1 VSNMR
6 KLHCGKHRHLL
17 ILLPLLLGLRLGI
30 CPAQVRADENGN
42 DKTWS
47 NVSKALVPFLVAGE
61 VSLLASGDGGTRKAT
76 RAAEALL
83 ITGALTEGLKRVTHQ
98 KRPDNDE
105 RDSFPSNH
113 ASLSFAMAASL
124 ATYQPKYKWLGYGVA
139 SAISYSRVRVNRH
152 RWHEVIGGAAL
163 GYFVARRVTR
173 GHHDGRDNEHG
184 ERASSATNAPMLEP
198 SGNDAVSSLAPDNG
212 ERDEPH
218 QGLVFTGSG
227 LAFQKVW

>member
-1 VSNMR
+1 VG
-6 KLHCGKHRHLL
+6 LW
-17 ILLPLLLGLRLGI
+17 LGAY
-30 CPAQVRADENGN
+30 PAPVRADESGD

-47 NVSKALVPFLVAGE
+47 KVSKSLVPFLVAGE
-61 VSLLASGDGGTRKAT
+61 VSLLTSGDGGTRKAT
-76 RAAEALL
+76 RAAGALL
-83 ITGALTEGLKRVTHQ
+83 ITGALTEGLKRVTRQ

-113 ASLSFAMAASL
+113 ASLSFAMTTSL

-173 GHHDGRDNEHG
+173 GHHDGQG
-184 ERASSATNAPMLEP
+184 ERASSTTTTSITTSAPMLEP
-198 SGNDAVSSLAPDNG
+198 MGGAPMSSLALDNE
-212 ERDEPH
+212 ERNESH
-218 QGLVFTGSG
+218 RGLVFTGSG
-227 LAFQKVW
+227 VAFQMVW